1 MFGSIKYN
9 LAHLLD
15 FRGRDARQTF
25 WFYVLFLVI
34 LRILIGIG
42 LVIPMMANAVG
53 QVLDQAKTGVTDQ
66 QAITTSLLSQMGP
79 WMQTVAY
86 VSVGVGL
93 VMILLLLA
101 AFVRRLHDSNKTG
114 WWAAIPVAT
123 ELASLWGNYRRAG
136 RIGEALSQAVQQAE
150 AGGAIAH
157 QRETSILGLLGWL
170 GVIVVIV
177 FGIMKSTEGPNP
189 YGNAPVQ
196 F

>member
-1 MFGSIKYN
+1 M
-9 LAHLLD
+9 
-15 FRGRDARQTF
+15 
-25 WFYVLFLVI
+25 LFLVI
-34 LRILIGIG
+34 LRILVGIG

-53 QVLDQAKTGVTDQ
+53 QALDQAKAGVTDQ
-66 QAITTSLLSQMGP
+66 QAISASVVGQMEAWGP
-79 WMQTVAY
+79 WMQTAAY
-86 VSVGVGL
+86 ISVGVGL
-93 VMILLLLA
+93 VMIALLLA

-123 ELASLWGNYRRAG
+123 ELASLWGNYHRAG
-136 RIGEALSQAVQQAE
+136 RIGQAFSQAVQQAE

-177 FGIMKSTEGPNP
+177 FGILKSTEGPNR